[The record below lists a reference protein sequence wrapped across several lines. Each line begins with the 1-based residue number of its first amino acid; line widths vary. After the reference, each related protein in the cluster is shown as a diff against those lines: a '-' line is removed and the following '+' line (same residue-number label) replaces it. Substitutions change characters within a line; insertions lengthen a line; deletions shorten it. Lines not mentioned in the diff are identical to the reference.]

1 MRRYLPFIIIAAV
14 LLLGGGGGALLFRW
28 KRASVPVLKDAPGH
42 PGAEPAHI
50 RGGSRARVTLEEF
63 GDYQCPPCA
72 GLSKTLDKVEHDYG
86 ARLRVVFRNYPLRM
100 HKHAMIAAR
109 AAEAAGLQGRFWEM
123 HDLLFQNSQ
132 HWPAG
137 SDARATLGP
146 AAPTPAPQSIVIAA
160 EPQVRAVF
168 ESYAATLKLDVERFK
183 KDMESEQ
190 VKARIEQDQ
199 SRAAA
204 LGVDRTPI
212 VFLNGRQLLTA
223 WRTPQELSQAIDAE
237 LSGKASSTTTPTVTP
252 TSAK

>member
-1 MRRYLPFIIIAAV
+1 
-14 LLLGGGGGALLFRW
+14 
-28 KRASVPVLKDAPGH
+28 
-42 PGAEPAHI
+42 
-50 RGGSRARVTLEEF
+50 
-63 GDYQCPPCA
+63 
-72 GLSKTLDKVEHDYG
+72 
-86 ARLRVVFRNYPLRM
+86 
-100 HKHAMIAAR
+100 
-109 AAEAAGLQGRFWEM
+109 
-123 HDLLFQNSQ
+123 
-132 HWPAG
+132 
-137 SDARATLGP
+137 
-146 AAPTPAPQSIVIAA
+146 VIAA

-223 WRTPQELSQAIDAE
+223 WRTPQELSQEIDAE
-237 LSGKASSTTTPTVTP
+237 LSGKASSTTTPSVTP